1 MLEGTTHAT
10 ENGKS
15 GIESSLIVRFLL
27 SDLKERR
34 RVHHNYGHIL
44 IHFGRRIFDKFWN
57 S

>member
-27 SDLKERR
+27 YDLKERR

-44 IHFGRRIFDKFWN
+44 IHFGRRIFDKFRN